1 MMQYSTEFCHTRH
14 CDRLRKELDNIT
26 TKNCPEQ
33 ENIEQVICCMPE
45 GTEPQ
50 DCTEEKTTFTLTEF
64 KELVHSAQKGDRE
77 AINVLCTAFKPLIYK
92 EAYRY
97 EVREALGEDAVNT
110 AWLIFLEQ
118 IKKYDG
124 RDFGHLPGLLQYHVH
139 YGLLHKF
146 TRGKSVKDCY
156 YLDAEE
162 EGDETQIAEKFDA
175 IAQMEDNQ
183 AMQLAF
189 KRLTDKQRNII
200 NAMQEPDMTIK
211 KYSEEHKISYKTAY
225 LHLHRGLDNLK
236 RMIA

>member
-1 MMQYSTEFCHTRH
+1 MQYSTEFCHTRH

-26 TKNCPEQ
+26 TKNCTEQ
-33 ENIEQVICCMPE
+33 ENTEQVICCVPE

-162 EGDETQIAEKFDA
+162 EGEETQIAEKFDA

>member
-1 MMQYSTEFCHTRH
+1 MQYNTEFCYTRSTNRH
-14 CDRLRKELDNIT
+14 RKELDNIT
-26 TKNCPEQ
+26 TNNCPEQ
-33 ENIEQVICCMPE
+33 ENSEEIICCVPE

-50 DCTEEKTTFTLTEF
+50 DYSEEKTTFTLTEF

-77 AINVLCTAFKPLIYK
+77 AINTLCNAFKPLIYK

-97 EVREALGEDAVNT
+97 EVREALGEDSVNA

-118 IKKYDG
+118 IKKYEG

-162 EGDETQIAEKFDA
+162 EGEGMQIAEKFDA

-211 KYSEEHKISYKTAY
+211 KYSEDHKISYKTAY
-225 LHLHRGLDNLK
+225 LHLHRGLNNLK

>member
-1 MMQYSTEFCHTRH
+1 MQYSTEFCHTRH

-33 ENIEQVICCMPE
+33 ENTEQVICCVPE

-50 DCTEEKTTFTLTEF
+50 ECTEEKTTFTLTEF

-124 RDFGHLPGLLQYHVH
+124 RDFGICPDYCNTISITDCCTSLHVENLSRIVIIWTQRKRAKKCKLL
-139 YGLLHKF
+139 
-146 TRGKSVKDCY
+146 T
-156 YLDAEE
+156 
-162 EGDETQIAEKFDA
+162 
-175 IAQMEDNQ
+175 
-183 AMQLAF
+183 
-189 KRLTDKQRNII
+189 
-200 NAMQEPDMTIK
+200 
-211 KYSEEHKISYKTAY
+211 
-225 LHLHRGLDNLK
+225 K
-236 RMIA
+236 RMILTSWCIISYCPKQ

>member
-1 MMQYSTEFCHTRH
+1 MQYSTEFCHTRSTNRH
-14 CDRLRKELDNIT
+14 RKELDNIK

-33 ENIEQVICCMPE
+33 ENSEEIICCVPE

-64 KELVHSAQKGDRE
+64 KELVHSAQKGERE

-97 EVREALGEDAVNT
+97 EVREALGEDAINT

-118 IKKYDG
+118 IKKYKD

-162 EGDETQIAEKFDA
+162 EGEETQIADKEDVFDRT
-175 IAQMEDNQ
+175 DVNQ
-183 AMQLAF
+183 LFSAAKLSKEQTNAVNELVLNDIDHRLFCKKYACSSKTAF
-189 KRLTDKQRNII
+189 K
-200 NAMQEPDMTIK
+200 
-211 KYSEEHKISYKTAY
+211 
-225 LHLHRGLDNLK
+225 HRANGLQKLK
-236 RMIA
+236 LLLA

>member
-1 MMQYSTEFCHTRH
+1 MQYSTEFCHTRH

-33 ENIEQVICCMPE
+33 ENTEQVICCVPE

-110 AWLIFLEQ
+110 AWLIFLEK
-118 IKKYDG
+118 IKSYKD

-139 YGLLHKF
+139 FGLLHKA

-162 EGDETQIAEKFDA
+162 DGEEMQIADKFDA
-175 IAQMEDNQ
+175 IAEMEDNQ
-183 AMQLAF
+183 ALQFAF
-189 KRLTDKQRNII
+189 KRLTDKQRDII
-200 NAMQEPDMTIK
+200 NAMQEPDMTIT
-211 KYSEEHKISYKTAY
+211 KYSQEHKISYKTAY
-225 LHLHRGLDNLK
+225 LHLQRGLENIK
-236 RMIA
+236 RAIA

>member
-1 MMQYSTEFCHTRH
+1 MQYSTEFCHTRH

-33 ENIEQVICCMPE
+33 ENTEQVICCVPE

-162 EGDETQIAEKFDA
+162 EGEETQIDEKFDA

>member
-1 MMQYSTEFCHTRH
+1 MQYSTEFCHTRH

-33 ENIEQVICCMPE
+33 ENTEQVICCVPE

-50 DCTEEKTTFTLTEF
+50 ECTEEKTTFTLTEF
-64 KELVHSAQKGDRE
+64 KELVHSAQKGDRK

-162 EGDETQIAEKFDA
+162 EGAETQIAEKFDA

>member
-1 MMQYSTEFCHTRH
+1 MQYSTEFCHTRH

-26 TKNCPEQ
+26 TKNCPKQ
-33 ENIEQVICCMPE
+33 KNTEQVICCVPE

-50 DCTEEKTTFTLTEF
+50 ECTEEKTTFTLTEF

-124 RDFGHLPGLLQYHVH
+124 RDFGHLPGLLQYYIH

-162 EGDETQIAEKFDA
+162 EGEETQIAEKFDA

>member
-1 MMQYSTEFCHTRH
+1 MQYSTEFCHTRH

-26 TKNCPEQ
+26 IKNCNKQ
-33 ENIEQVICCMPE
+33 ENAEEIICCVSKE
-45 GTEPQ
+45 TEQ
-50 DCTEEKTTFTLTEF
+50 TDYSEEKPTFTLTEF

-162 EGDETQIAEKFDA
+162 EGEETQIAEKFDA

>member
-1 MMQYSTEFCHTRH
+1 MQYSTEFCHTRH
-14 CDRLRKELDNIT
+14 CDRHRKELDNIK

-33 ENIEQVICCMPE
+33 ENTEQVICCVPE

-124 RDFGHLPGLLQYHVH
+124 RDFGHLPGLLQYYIH

-162 EGDETQIAEKFDA
+162 EGEETQIADKDNVFERTEVNQLFSAAKLSKEQTDA
-175 IAQMEDNQ
+175 VNELVLNELDHRLFCKKYACSSKT
-183 AMQLAF
+183 AF
-189 KRLTDKQRNII
+189 K
-200 NAMQEPDMTIK
+200 
-211 KYSEEHKISYKTAY
+211 
-225 LHLHRGLDNLK
+225 HRANGLQKLK
-236 RMIA
+236 LLLA

>member
-1 MMQYSTEFCHTRH
+1 MQYSTEFCHTRH

-33 ENIEQVICCMPE
+33 ENTEQVICCVPE

-77 AINVLCTAFKPLIYK
+77 AINILCTAFKPLIYK

-124 RDFGHLPGLLQYHVH
+124 RDFGHLPGLLQYYIH

-162 EGDETQIAEKFDA
+162 EGEETQIAEKFDA

>member
-1 MMQYSTEFCHTRH
+1 MQYSTEFCHMRH

-33 ENIEQVICCMPE
+33 ENTEQVICCVPE

-97 EVREALGEDAVNT
+97 EVRETLGEDAVNT

-162 EGDETQIAEKFDA
+162 EGDGMQIAEKFDA

-183 AMQLAF
+183 AKQLAF

>member
-1 MMQYSTEFCHTRH
+1 
-14 CDRLRKELDNIT
+14 
-26 TKNCPEQ
+26 
-33 ENIEQVICCMPE
+33 MPK

-64 KELVHSAQKGDRE
+64 KELVHSAQNGDRE
-77 AINVLCTAFKPLIYK
+77 AINTLCNAFKPLIYK

-97 EVREALGEDAVNT
+97 EVRKALGEDAVNT

-162 EGDETQIAEKFDA
+162 EGEEMQITEKFDA

>member
-1 MMQYSTEFCHTRH
+1 MQYSTEFCHTRH

-33 ENIEQVICCMPE
+33 ENTEQVICCVPK

-50 DCTEEKTTFTLTEF
+50 ECTEEKTTFTLTEF

-162 EGDETQIAEKFDA
+162 EGEETQIAEKFDA

>member
-1 MMQYSTEFCHTRH
+1 MQYSTEFCHMRH

-33 ENIEQVICCMPE
+33 ENTEQVICCVPK

-162 EGDETQIAEKFDA
+162 EGEETQIAEKFDA

>member
-1 MMQYSTEFCHTRH
+1 MQYSTEFCHTRH

-33 ENIEQVICCMPE
+33 ENTEQVICCVPE

-124 RDFGHLPGLLQYHVH
+124 RDFGHLPGLLQYHIH

-146 TRGKSVKDCY
+146 TRVKSVKDCY

-162 EGDETQIAEKFDA
+162 EGEETQIAEKFDA

>member
-1 MMQYSTEFCHTRH
+1 
-14 CDRLRKELDNIT
+14 
-26 TKNCPEQ
+26 
-33 ENIEQVICCMPE
+33 MPE

-64 KELVHSAQKGDRE
+64 KELVHSAQNGDRE
-77 AINVLCTAFKPLIYK
+77 AINTLCNAFKPLIYK

-97 EVREALGEDAVNT
+97 EVREALGEDAINT

-118 IKKYDG
+118 IKKYKD

-162 EGDETQIAEKFDA
+162 EGDGMQIAEKFDA

-211 KYSEEHKISYKTAY
+211 KYSEDHKISYKTAY
-225 LHLHRGLDNLK
+225 LHLHRGLNNLK

>member
-1 MMQYSTEFCHTRH
+1 MQYSTEFCHMRH

-33 ENIEQVICCMPE
+33 ENTEQVICCVPE

-77 AINVLCTAFKPLIYK
+77 AINVLCIAFNK

-162 EGDETQIAEKFDA
+162 EGDELQIADKNNVFEQTEVNQLFSAARLSKEQTDA
-175 IAQMEDNQ
+175 VNELVLNELDHRLFCKKYACSSKT
-183 AMQLAF
+183 AF
-189 KRLTDKQRNII
+189 KHRANGL
-200 NAMQEPDMTIK
+200 K
-211 KYSEEHKISYKTAY
+211 K
-225 LHLHRGLDNLK
+225 LK
-236 RMIA
+236 SLLA

>member
-1 MMQYSTEFCHTRH
+1 MQYSTEFCHMRH

-26 TKNCPEQ
+26 TKNCLEQ
-33 ENIEQVICCMPE
+33 ENTEQVICCVPE

-124 RDFGHLPGLLQYHVH
+124 RDFGHLPGLLQYYIH

-162 EGDETQIAEKFDA
+162 EGEGMQIAEKFDA

>member
-1 MMQYSTEFCHTRH
+1 MQYNTEFCYTRSTNRH
-14 CDRLRKELDNIT
+14 RKELDNIT

-33 ENIEQVICCMPE
+33 ENTEQVICCVPE

-124 RDFGHLPGLLQYHVH
+124 RDFGHLPGLLQYHIH

-162 EGDETQIAEKFDA
+162 NEETQIADKDNVFERTEVNQLFSAARLSKEQTDA
-175 IAQMEDNQ
+175 VNELVLNELDHRLFCKKYACSSKT
-183 AMQLAF
+183 AF
-189 KRLTDKQRNII
+189 KHRANGL
-200 NAMQEPDMTIK
+200 K
-211 KYSEEHKISYKTAY
+211 K
-225 LHLHRGLDNLK
+225 LK
-236 RMIA
+236 SLLA

>member
-1 MMQYSTEFCHTRH
+1 MQYSTEFCHMRH

-26 TKNCPEQ
+26 AKNCPEQ
-33 ENIEQVICCMPE
+33 ENTEQLICCVPE

-64 KELVHSAQKGDRE
+64 KELVHSAQKGNRE

-162 EGDETQIAEKFDA
+162 EGEETQIADKDNVFEQTEVNQLFSAAKLSKEQTDA
-175 IAQMEDNQ
+175 VNELVLNELDHRLFCKKYACSSKT
-183 AMQLAF
+183 AF
-189 KRLTDKQRNII
+189 KHRANGL
-200 NAMQEPDMTIK
+200 K
-211 KYSEEHKISYKTAY
+211 K
-225 LHLHRGLDNLK
+225 LK
-236 RMIA
+236 SLLA

>member
-1 MMQYSTEFCHTRH
+1 MQYSTEFCHTRH

-33 ENIEQVICCMPE
+33 KNTEQVICCVPE

-50 DCTEEKTTFTLTEF
+50 ECTEEKTTFTLTEF

-118 IKKYDG
+118 IKKYEG

-162 EGDETQIAEKFDA
+162 EGEETQIAEKFDA

>member
-14 CDRLRKELDNIT
+14 CDRHRKELDNIT

-33 ENIEQVICCMPE
+33 ENTEQVICCVPK

-50 DCTEEKTTFTLTEF
+50 ECTEEKTTFTLTEF

-162 EGDETQIAEKFDA
+162 EGEETQIAEKFDA

>member
-1 MMQYSTEFCHTRH
+1 MQYSTEFCHMRH

-33 ENIEQVICCMPE
+33 ENTEQVICCVPE

-50 DCTEEKTTFTLTEF
+50 ECTEKKTTFTLTEF

-162 EGDETQIAEKFDA
+162 EGEETQIAEKFDA

>member
-1 MMQYSTEFCHTRH
+1 MQYSTEFCHTRSTNRH
-14 CDRLRKELDNIT
+14 RKELDNIK

-33 ENIEQVICCMPE
+33 ENTEQVICCVPD

-124 RDFGHLPGLLQYHVH
+124 RDFGHLPGLLQYHIH

-162 EGDETQIAEKFDA
+162 NEETQIADKDNVFERTEVNQLFSAARLSKEQTDA
-175 IAQMEDNQ
+175 VNELVLNELDYRLFCKKYACSSKT
-183 AMQLAF
+183 AF
-189 KRLTDKQRNII
+189 KHRANGL
-200 NAMQEPDMTIK
+200 K
-211 KYSEEHKISYKTAY
+211 K
-225 LHLHRGLDNLK
+225 LK
-236 RMIA
+236 SLLA

>member
-1 MMQYSTEFCHTRH
+1 MQYSTEFCHTRH

-33 ENIEQVICCMPE
+33 ENTEQVICCVPE
-45 GTEPQ
+45 GTVPQ

-162 EGDETQIAEKFDA
+162 EGEETQIAEKFDA

>member
-1 MMQYSTEFCHTRH
+1 
-14 CDRLRKELDNIT
+14 
-26 TKNCPEQ
+26 
-33 ENIEQVICCMPE
+33 MPE

-162 EGDETQIAEKFDA
+162 EGDELQIADKNNVFEQTEVNQLFSAARLSKEQTDA
-175 IAQMEDNQ
+175 VNELVLNELDHRLFCKKYACSSKT
-183 AMQLAF
+183 AF
-189 KRLTDKQRNII
+189 KHRANGL
-200 NAMQEPDMTIK
+200 K
-211 KYSEEHKISYKTAY
+211 K
-225 LHLHRGLDNLK
+225 LK
-236 RMIA
+236 SLLA

>member
-1 MMQYSTEFCHTRH
+1 MQYNTEFCYTRSTNRH
-14 CDRLRKELDNIT
+14 RKELDNIT

-33 ENIEQVICCMPE
+33 ENTEQVICCMPE

-50 DCTEEKTTFTLTEF
+50 NCTEEKTTFTLTEF

-77 AINVLCTAFKPLIYK
+77 AINVLCTTFKPLIYK

-124 RDFGHLPGLLQYHVH
+124 RDFGHLPGLLQYHIH

-162 EGDETQIAEKFDA
+162 EGDGMQIAEKFDA

>member
-33 ENIEQVICCMPE
+33 ENTEQVICCVPE

-50 DCTEEKTTFTLTEF
+50 ECTEEKTTFTLTEF

-162 EGDETQIAEKFDA
+162 EGEETQIAEKFDA